1 MEVALRIGVNLLKI
15 NRVCVHSASRITDSY
30 AKQIQLNRD
39 FSTEVTV
46 NAAPLA
52 VKKHKV
58 SKAMKAY
65 LERARENDEFMKTQK
80 LEYQIGKRHLANMMG
95 EDAETFTQEDIDNA
109 IAYLFPS
116 GIFDKRARPLMKSPE
131 EVFPA
136 RKAAEF
142 DETGRPFHSMF
153 YTGRPNFFKLLYDIV
168 EEMNK
173 IHDLE
178 ERMLRRGTR
187 ADANQKIDFTGF
199 QWMPKEQ
206 LESMLVEQINDLEY
220 TNFTNAMDR
229 LVSLPF
235 SYKCQ
240 NFIKKFSK
248 PLLDQT
254 KQLEIPKPQFDA
266 DGRQFVTTYECLRKT
281 ARGDVTVRMPGTGKI
296 TINGHDITY
305 FEELQSR
312 EQVLFPLIF
321 AGLLGKVDVEANVEG
336 GGTSGQAGAIRWGIA
351 MSLRSFVDQ
360 EMVES
365 MRLAGLLQRDYR
377 RRERKKF
384 GQEGARRK
392 YTWKKR

>member
-1 MEVALRIGVNLLKI
+1 
-15 NRVCVHSASRITDSY
+15 
-30 AKQIQLNRD
+30 
-39 FSTEVTV
+39 
-46 NAAPLA
+46 
-52 VKKHKV
+52 
-58 SKAMKAY
+58 
-65 LERARENDEFMKTQK
+65 MKTQK

-95 EDAETFTQEDIDNA
+95 EDPETFTQEDIDNA
-109 IAYLFPS
+109 IEYLFPS
-116 GIFDKRARPLMKSPE
+116 GLFDKRARPLMKSPE
-131 EVFPA
+131 KIFPV

-153 YTGRPNFFKLLYDIV
+153 YTGSPNFFKLLFDIV

-173 IHDLE
+173 LYELE

-187 ADANQKIDFTGF
+187 ADPNQKVDFTGF
-199 QWMPKEQ
+199 EWLPKSQ
-206 LESMLVEQINDLEY
+206 LETKLVEHINDLEY

-235 SYKCQ
+235 SYKSRD
-240 NFIKKFSK
+240 FINKFAK

-281 ARGDVTVRMPGTGKI
+281 ARGDVTIRLPGTGKI
-296 TINGHDITY
+296 TINGQDITY

-312 EQVLFPLIF
+312 EQVLFPLVF
-321 AGLLGKVDVEANVEG
+321 ADMLGKVDIEANVAG
-336 GGTSGQAGAIRWGIA
+336 GGPSGQAGAIRWGIA

-365 MRLAGLLQRDYR
+365 MPTTRIIEVIRVPHR
-377 RRERKKF
+377 
-384 GQEGARRK
+384 
-392 YTWKKR
+392 